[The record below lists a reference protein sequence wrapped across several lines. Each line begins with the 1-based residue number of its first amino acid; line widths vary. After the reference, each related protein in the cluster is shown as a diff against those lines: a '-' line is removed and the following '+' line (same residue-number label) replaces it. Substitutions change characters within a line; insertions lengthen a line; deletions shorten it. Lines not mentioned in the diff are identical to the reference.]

1 MINFLALL
9 LAAPAPSD
17 DRCADLV
24 AKYNDYTPYELCP
37 SEQVAN
43 GADPAATLAFAS
55 ECYSLLPARRRA
67 RAAAPLEDGL
77 LAGEQA
83 GIAHRLHLPEA
94 LPSEAT
100 RGLDRGRAPIFASLS
115 ALAS

>member
-43 GADPAATLAFAS
+43 GADPAATLL
-55 ECYSLLPARRRA
+55 CARW
-67 RAAAPLEDGL
+67 
-77 LAGEQA
+77 
-83 GIAHRLHLPEA
+83 
-94 LPSEAT
+94 
-100 RGLDRGRAPIFASLS
+100 
-115 ALAS
+115 

>member
-24 AKYNDYTPYELCP
+24 AKYNDYTPFELCP

-55 ECYSLLPARRRA
+55 ECYSLLPPRA
-67 RAAAPLEDGL
+67 CADEIGVRPGGRDATGL
-77 LAGEQA
+77 M
-83 GIAHRLHLPEA
+83 
-94 LPSEAT
+94 
-100 RGLDRGRAPIFASLS
+100 
-115 ALAS
+115 

>member
-55 ECYSLLPARRRA
+55 ECYSLLPPRACAVPQPAHLARRLHWKTVFWQVSKRGS
-67 RAAAPLEDGL
+67 RIDFIFQKPYHRKR
-77 LAGEQA
+77 LAV
-83 GIAHRLHLPEA
+83 
-94 LPSEAT
+94 
-100 RGLDRGRAPIFASLS
+100 
-115 ALAS
+115 

>member
-55 ECYSLLPARRRA
+55 ECSRRT
-67 RAAAPLEDGL
+67 
-77 LAGEQA
+77 
-83 GIAHRLHLPEA
+83 
-94 LPSEAT
+94 SSSS
-100 RGLDRGRAPIFASLS
+100 RGASTGRRSFGR
-115 ALAS
+115 

>member
-55 ECYSLLPARRRA
+55 ECYRS
-67 RAAAPLEDGL
+67 AAPLEDGL
-77 LAGEQA
+77 LAGEQEGLA
-83 GIAHRLHLPEA
+83 RRLHLPEV
-94 LPSEAT
+94 LPSEAA
-100 RGLDRGRAPIFASLS
+100 RRLDAAAIFAV
-115 ALAS
+115 

>member
-9 LAAPAPSD
+9 LGAPAPSD

-24 AKYNDYTPYELCP
+24 ARYNDYTPYELCP

-55 ECYSLLPARRRA
+55 ERYASCRRA
-67 RAAAPLEDGL
+67 RVECRSPRTPSIPAPSGV
-77 LAGEQA
+77 
-83 GIAHRLHLPEA
+83 
-94 LPSEAT
+94 
-100 RGLDRGRAPIFASLS
+100 
-115 ALAS
+115 